1 MKTTERIDTLI
12 AGLRSK
18 DGMQRERARHA
29 LVAIGKTAA
38 PFLIGLL
45 TDPSDRVRW
54 EACKALVSIKAPAAA
69 IPLVAALGDKSSEV
83 RWLAAKAL
91 IAIKRKAVVPLL
103 QTLEEH
109 FDSPEVRRGAHH
121 VLNALAKQKLLNQ
134 DNLAVLAKLSY
145 LEPYSS
151 VAWAAQKALNL
162 IRKPGSSFQ
171 KASQRALKV
180 T

>member
-1 MKTTERIDTLI
+1 MKTNKRIDTLI

-29 LVAIGKTAA
+29 LVAIGKPAA

-45 TDPSDRVRW
+45 TDLSDRVRW

-69 IPLVAALGDKSSEV
+69 IPLVAALSDKSSEV

-91 IAIKRKAVVPLL
+91 IAIKRRAVVPLL
-103 QTLEEH
+103 QTLEDH
-109 FDSPEVRRGAHH
+109 FDLPEVRRGAHH

-134 DNLAVLAKLSY
+134 DTLAVLDKLSY

-151 VAWAAQKALNL
+151 VAWAARKARNL
-162 IRKPGSSFQ
+162 TRKPGSS
-171 KASQRALKV
+171 SQQAQQMALKV
-180 T
+180 N